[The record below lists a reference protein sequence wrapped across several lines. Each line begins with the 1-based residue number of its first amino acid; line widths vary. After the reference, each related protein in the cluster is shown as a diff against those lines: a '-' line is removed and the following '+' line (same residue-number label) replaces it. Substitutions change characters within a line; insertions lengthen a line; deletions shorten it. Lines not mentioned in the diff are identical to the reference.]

1 MFWVKVK
8 LPYRIN
14 FTGRIKMN
22 VNEIWD
28 YALSYIRNDSGSIVG
43 YNTYIKEAH
52 PFDFINGTLR
62 ISVSTPLIKNM
73 IELRYKDKIEHS
85 VTKITGRPARLEI
98 VVGDIE
104 PIEEKPQ
111 PTVENVQKNNS
122 SGLNPRYT
130 FSNYVVGSSNEHAAA
145 VAMSV
150 AKYPGQTN
158 NPLFLYGNSG
168 LGKTHLMHAIGNEI
182 VKNSPEKSVLYVTSE
197 RFTIDMINS
206 LRDKK
211 MEDFRKKYRDIDVL
225 LIDDVQFIEGKEG
238 SQEEFF
244 HTFNELY
251 MNNKQIVLTSDR
263 KPRDLVTLEERLRN
277 RFEWGLNIDILTP
290 NYETRMAILK
300 KKAES
305 RNITIDEDVL
315 SYIAERI
322 DSNIRELEGALSKI
336 ISYAG
341 ISHKEIDIDVADYIL
356 RSILPDEDLIKVT
369 PDKIMENV
377 ASYYSINVTDITGKS
392 KQKRFA
398 LPRQIAMYLCK
409 NMTDL
414 NFTMLARIFGNR
426 DRTTVMYA
434 VDKIAEMAKENA
446 AAKRDIE
453 NISKNINN

>member
-1 MFWVKVK
+1 
-8 LPYRIN
+8 
-14 FTGRIKMN
+14 MN
-22 VNEIWD
+22 VEEIWD
-28 YALSYIRNDSGSIVG
+28 YALSYIRSDSGSIVG
-43 YNTYIKEAH
+43 YNTYIKEAK
-52 PFDFINGTLR
+52 PLDFSNGILS
-62 ISVSTPLIKNM
+62 ISVSTGLKKNM
-73 IELRYKDKIEHS
+73 IELRYKESIEKS
-85 VTKITGRPARLEI
+85 IAKITGQSVKLDILVGEPVTEPIIKKEI
-98 VVGDIE
+98 VNDN
-104 PIEEKPQ
+104 
-111 PTVENVQKNNS
+111 ENIIAPPDNK

-130 FSNYVVGSSNEHAAA
+130 FDNYVVGSSNEHATA

-150 AKYPGQTN
+150 AKYPGEGN

-182 VKNSPEKSVLYVTSE
+182 IKNSPKTSVLYVTSE
-197 RFTIDMINS
+197 RFTNDMITS

-211 MEDFRKKYRDIDVL
+211 MDAFRRRYRDIDVL
-225 LIDDVQFIEGKEG
+225 LVDDVQFIEGKEG

-251 MNNKQIVLTSDR
+251 LNNKQIVLTSDR
-263 KPRDLVTLEERLRN
+263 KPRDLIVLEERLRN
-277 RFEWGLNIDILTP
+277 RFEWGLSIDIISP

-305 RNITIDEDVL
+305 RNITIDEEVL

-341 ISHKEIDIDVADYIL
+341 LSHKEVDIDLADYIL
-356 RSILPDEDLIKVT
+356 RSILPDEELIKIT
-369 PDKIMENV
+369 PDKIIENV
-377 ASYYSINVTDITGKS
+377 ASYYSINVSDITGKS

-409 NMTDL
+409 SLTDL
-414 NFTMLARIFGNR
+414 NFTMIARILGNR

-434 VDKIAEMAKENA
+434 VDKIALAIKEEPTL
-446 AAKRDIE
+446 KRDID
-453 NISKNINN
+453 NITKNINSI

>member
-1 MFWVKVK
+1 
-8 LPYRIN
+8 
-14 FTGRIKMN
+14 MN
-22 VNEIWD
+22 VEEIWD
-28 YALSYIRNDSGSIVG
+28 YSLSYIRSDSGSIVG
-43 YNTYIKEAH
+43 YNTYIKEAK
-52 PFDFINGTLR
+52 PLDFKNGVLR
-62 ISVSTPLIKNM
+62 ISVSTTLIKNM
-73 IELRYKDKIEHS
+73 IELRYRESIEKS
-85 VTKITGRPARLEI
+85 IAKITGKPARLEI
-98 VVGDIE
+98 LVGKVTLEDE
-104 PIEEKPQ
+104 EEKIEKP
-111 PTVENVQKNNS
+111 ENITAPLNNN

-130 FSNYVVGSSNEHAAA
+130 FDNFVVGSSNEHATA

-150 AKYPGQTN
+150 AKYPGQGN

-182 VKNSPEKSVLYVTSE
+182 IKNSPKTSVLYVTSE
-197 RFTIDMINS
+197 RFTNDMISS

-211 MEDFRKKYRDIDVL
+211 MDAFRRRYRDIDVL
-225 LIDDVQFIEGKEG
+225 LVDDVQFIEGKEG

-251 MNNKQIVLTSDR
+251 LNNKQIVLTSDR
-263 KPRDLVTLEERLRN
+263 KPRDLIVLEERLRN
-277 RFEWGLNIDILTP
+277 RFEWGLSIDIITP

-305 RNITIDEDVL
+305 RNIVIEEDVL

-341 ISHKEIDIDVADYIL
+341 ISHKEIDIDTADYIL
-356 RSILPDEDLIKVT
+356 RSILPDEDLVKIT

-409 NMTDL
+409 SLTDL

-434 VDKIAEMAKENA
+434 VDKIALAAKEEPNL
-446 AAKRDIE
+446 KRDIE
-453 NISKNINN
+453 NITKNINSI

>member
-1 MFWVKVK
+1 
-8 LPYRIN
+8 
-14 FTGRIKMN
+14 
-22 VNEIWD
+22 
-28 YALSYIRNDSGSIVG
+28 
-43 YNTYIKEAH
+43 
-52 PFDFINGTLR
+52 
-62 ISVSTPLIKNM
+62 
-73 IELRYKDKIEHS
+73 
-85 VTKITGRPARLEI
+85 
-98 VVGDIE
+98 
-104 PIEEKPQ
+104 
-111 PTVENVQKNNS
+111 
-122 SGLNPRYT
+122 
-130 FSNYVVGSSNEHAAA
+130 
-145 VAMSV
+145 
-150 AKYPGQTN
+150 
-158 NPLFLYGNSG
+158 
-168 LGKTHLMHAIGNEI
+168 
-182 VKNSPEKSVLYVTSE
+182 
-197 RFTIDMINS
+197 MINS

>member
-1 MFWVKVK
+1 
-8 LPYRIN
+8 
-14 FTGRIKMN
+14 MN
-22 VNEIWD
+22 VEEIWD
-28 YALSYIRNDSGSIVG
+28 RSLSYIRNDSGSIVG
-43 YNTYIKEAH
+43 YNTYIKDAK
-52 PFDFINGTLR
+52 PLDFKNGILR
-62 ISVSTPLIKNM
+62 ISVSTNLKKNM
-73 IELRYKDKIEHS
+73 IELRYRESIEKS
-85 VTKITGRPARLEI
+85 ITKITGSPAKLEI
-98 VVGDIE
+98 LIGNFIPEEENKE
-104 PIEEKPQ
+104 P
-111 PTVENVQKNNS
+111 ENITAPLNSS

-130 FSNYVVGSSNEHAAA
+130 FDNFVVGSSNEHATA

-150 AKYPGQTN
+150 AKYPGKEN

-182 VKNSPEKSVLYVTSE
+182 IKNSPKTSVLYVTSE
-197 RFTIDMINS
+197 RFTNDMITS

-211 MEDFRKKYRDIDVL
+211 MDAFRRRYRDIDVL
-225 LIDDVQFIEGKEG
+225 LVDDVQFIEGKEG

-251 MNNKQIVLTSDR
+251 LNNKQIVLTSDR
-263 KPRDLVTLEERLRN
+263 KPRDLIVLEERLRN
-277 RFEWGLNIDILTP
+277 RFEWGLNIDIITP

-305 RNITIDEDVL
+305 RNIVIEEDVL

-341 ISHKEIDIDVADYIL
+341 ISHKEIDIDTADYIL
-356 RSILPDEDLIKVT
+356 RTILPDEELIKIT

-377 ASYYSINVTDITGKS
+377 ASYYSINITDITGKS

-409 NMTDL
+409 SLTDL
-414 NFTMLARIFGNR
+414 NFTIIARIFGNR

-434 VDKIAEMAKENA
+434 VDKIALAAKKEPGL
-446 AAKRDIE
+446 KRDIE
-453 NISKNINN
+453 NITKNINSI

>member
-1 MFWVKVK
+1 
-8 LPYRIN
+8 
-14 FTGRIKMN
+14 MN
-22 VNEIWD
+22 VNEIWEHT
-28 YALSYIRNDSGSIVG
+28 LSYIRKDSGSVVG
-43 YNTYIKEAH
+43 YNTYIKEAR
-52 PFDFINGTLR
+52 PLDFNDGILR
-62 ISVSTPLIKNM
+62 ISVSTSLIKTM
-73 IELRYKDKIEHS
+73 IELRYKKNIENS
-85 VTKITGRPARLEI
+85 VAKITGKPARLEI
-98 VVGDIE
+98 IVGEAE
-104 PIEEKPQ
+104 PIVEKKQ
-111 PTVENVQKNNS
+111 PEIKKNNS

-130 FSNYVVGSSNEHAAA
+130 FDNYVVGPSNEHATA

-182 VKNSPEKSVLYVTSE
+182 LKNSPETSVLYVTSE
-197 RFTIDMINS
+197 RFTNDMINS

-211 MEDFRKKYRDIDVL
+211 MESFRRRYRDIDVL

-277 RFEWGLNIDILTP
+277 RFEWGLSIDIITP

-305 RNITIDEDVL
+305 RNITIEEDVL

-341 ISHKEIDIDVADYIL
+341 ISHKEIDIDIADYIL
-356 RSILPDEDLIKVT
+356 CSILPDEDLIKIT

-434 VDKIAEMAKENA
+434 VDKIALMAKENA
-446 AAKRDIE
+446 SIKRDIE
-453 NISKNINN
+453 NISKNIT

>member
-1 MFWVKVK
+1 
-8 LPYRIN
+8 
-14 FTGRIKMN
+14 MN
-22 VNEIWD
+22 VEEIWD
-28 YALSYIRNDSGSIVG
+28 RSLSYIRNDSGSIVG
-43 YNTYIKEAH
+43 YNTYIKDAK
-52 PFDFINGTLR
+52 PLDFKNGILR
-62 ISVSTPLIKNM
+62 ISVSTNLKKNM
-73 IELRYKDKIEHS
+73 IELRYRESIEKS
-85 VTKITGRPARLEI
+85 ITKITGSPAKLEI
-98 VVGDIE
+98 LIGDFIPEEENEE
-104 PIEEKPQ
+104 PESITAPL
-111 PTVENVQKNNS
+111 NS
-122 SGLNPRYT
+122 NSGLNPRYT
-130 FSNYVVGSSNEHAAA
+130 FDNFVIGSSNEHATA

-150 AKYPGQTN
+150 AKYPGKGN

-182 VKNSPEKSVLYVTSE
+182 IKNSPKTSVLYVTSE
-197 RFTIDMINS
+197 RFTNDMITS

-211 MEDFRKKYRDIDVL
+211 MDAFRRRYRDIDVL
-225 LIDDVQFIEGKEG
+225 LVDDVQFIEGKEG

-251 MNNKQIVLTSDR
+251 LNNKQIVLTSDR
-263 KPRDLVTLEERLRN
+263 KPRDLIVLEERLRN
-277 RFEWGLNIDILTP
+277 RFEWGLSIDIITP

-305 RNITIDEDVL
+305 RNIVIEEDVL

-341 ISHKEIDIDVADYIL
+341 ISHKEIDIDTADYIL
-356 RSILPDEDLIKVT
+356 RTILPDEDLIKIT

-409 NMTDL
+409 SLTDL
-414 NFTMLARIFGNR
+414 NFTIIARIFGNR

-434 VDKIAEMAKENA
+434 VDKIALAAKEEPGL
-446 AAKRDIE
+446 KRDIE
-453 NISKNINN
+453 NITKNINSI

>member
-1 MFWVKVK
+1 
-8 LPYRIN
+8 
-14 FTGRIKMN
+14 MN
-22 VNEIWD
+22 VEEIWD
-28 YALSYIRNDSGSIVG
+28 YSLSYIRKDSNSTVG
-43 YNTYIKEAH
+43 YNTYIKEAR
-52 PFDFINGTLR
+52 PLDFKNGVLR
-62 ISVSTPLIKNM
+62 ISVSTILIKNM
-73 IELRYKDKIEHS
+73 INLRYRENIEKS
-85 VTKITGRPARLEI
+85 IAKVTGSPAKLEI
-98 VVGDIE
+98 IVGE
-104 PIEEKPQ
+104 LNLKKEEEHKKILP
-111 PTVENVQKNNS
+111 VKNNF
-122 SGLNPRYT
+122 GLNPRYT
-130 FSNYVVGSSNEHAAA
+130 FDNFVVGSSNEHATA

-150 AKYPGQTN
+150 AKYPGQGN

-182 VKNSPEKSVLYVTSE
+182 IKNSPETSVLYVTSE
-197 RFTIDMINS
+197 RFTNDMINS
-206 LRDKK
+206 LRDKN
-211 MEDFRKKYRDIDVL
+211 MEAFRRRYRDIDVL
-225 LIDDVQFIEGKEG
+225 LVDDVQFIEGKEG

-277 RFEWGLNIDILTP
+277 RFEWGLSIDIITP

-305 RNITIDEDVL
+305 RNITIEEDVL

-341 ISHKEIDIDVADYIL
+341 ISHKEIDIDTADYIL
-356 RSILPDEDLIKVT
+356 RSILPDEELIKIT
-369 PDKIMENV
+369 PDKIMESV
-377 ASYYSINVTDITGKS
+377 ASYYNINVGDITGKS

-409 NMTDL
+409 SLTDL
-414 NFTMLARIFGNR
+414 NFTMIARIFGNR

-434 VDKIAEMAKENA
+434 VDKIALAAKEEPNL
-446 AAKRDIE
+446 KRDLD
-453 NISKNINN
+453 NISKDINNF